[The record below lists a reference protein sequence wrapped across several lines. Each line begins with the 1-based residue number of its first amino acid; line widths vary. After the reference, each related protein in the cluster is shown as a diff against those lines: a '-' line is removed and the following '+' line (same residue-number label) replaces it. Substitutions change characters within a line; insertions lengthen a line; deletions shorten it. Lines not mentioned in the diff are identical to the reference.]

1 MYTPFENSTTG
12 IAILNTPL
20 FTLSRSPK
28 RKPEDKAQKE
38 RRNQAAGQQIK
49 EKASSVLKR
58 EKPLTSVRN
67 AERGS
72 ASGSGHASGR
82 GSLPSSTTPSST
94 RERKSASV
102 TAASSRPGLAKTK
115 KEASNKTKKEEV
127 VARSSK
133 SATQR

>member
-1 MYTPFENSTTG
+1 MKN
-12 IAILNTPL
+12 IASKSNLALNTPL

-102 TAASSRPGLAKTK
+102 TAASSRPAGLAKTK

>member
-1 MYTPFENSTTG
+1 M
-12 IAILNTPL
+12 ALNTPF

-38 RRNQAAGQQIK
+38 KRNQAAGQQIK

-72 ASGSGHASGR
+72 TSGSGHASGR